1 MLHDRSVR
9 VRLSADGK
17 VLANWRQEGAGSRD
31 SSSILQLWDTTTGK
45 EMAQIKLETTLLRGT
60 AVFSPNG
67 KQLAVLERK
76 ETWGSELGLAM
87 LGIWDVASG
96 TQQRRLAVRRGTG
109 TVLRVSPDGKVLV
122 LGAAD
127 GVIQTWDLVGGKQ
140 RDYRSGPEC
149 GLAGVQFF
157 GDKILAAGRKNQAV
171 YVWDPSTGQGRSPRD
186 QPTSRIT
193 SLAFSRDGKVL
204 MSAGDTVRWWDVA
217 TGKTMPPIFATGRW
231 GLLSGANHV
240 HAWSGGQVPVHG
252 PGERFRP
259 ADL

>member
-1 MLHDRSVR
+1 
-9 VRLSADGK
+9 
-17 VLANWRQEGAGSRD
+17 
-31 SSSILQLWDTTTGK
+31 
-45 EMAQIKLETTLLRGT
+45 
-60 AVFSPNG
+60 
-67 KQLAVLERK
+67 
-76 ETWGSELGLAM
+76 M

-109 TVLRVSPDGKVLV
+109 TVLRFSPDGKVLV

-157 GDKILAAGRKNQAV
+157 GDKMLAAGRKNQAV

-217 TGKTMPPIFATGRW
+217 TGKTMRQFSPRDDGASSLGPITFTLGPEGKYLCMGRESDSGLRIFDLARGKELCDLTAGHWKLVSAFAGDGKTFAAQEYRARFAFGTSAPANKRIGCFPGPIGLNIWLFPPTARW
-231 GLLSGANHV
+231 PRLG
-240 HAWSGGQVPVHG
+240 
-252 PGERFRP
+252 
-259 ADL
+259 